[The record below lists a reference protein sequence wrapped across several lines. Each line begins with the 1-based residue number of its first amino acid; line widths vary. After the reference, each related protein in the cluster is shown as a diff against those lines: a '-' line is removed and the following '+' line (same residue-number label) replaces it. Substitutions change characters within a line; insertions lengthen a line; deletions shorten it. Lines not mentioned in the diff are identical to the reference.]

1 MELIKVKRSLLLFL
15 MPFVIACIILTD
27 GNLVFAGEEEK
38 LVEENFDHLED
49 GTLPGNWLVIQGEAG
64 VVNGKLELSS
74 PNISNPARVLIPM
87 EEGAGDYVF
96 EADITFKSADND
108 ARWASLMYRVQ
119 DEDYPY
125 YQFAVRRGTS
135 ALNGL
140 EFAVRTE
147 NNAWDVR
154 DQTFYTEDFQY
165 DETYRLKV
173 IVKGDRVQQFV
184 NGQLFIDTD
193 AATDW
198 SEGDIGFQVSGAT
211 VEFDNVLV
219 TTQTEELPPLQETD
233 AYLPNEPETNM
244 LNAPTII
251 SQNLAGDLD
260 EFTENGVSS
269 VILKTELDTDGDIIV
284 EDELLSD
291 RLQSVKGQVIPVIQ
305 VEHEGHVEGVIAAL
319 KAIST
324 KDVHVMS
331 TIPDIIEAIK
341 DAYPT
346 ARGTILYDRNH
357 FNKHDIKQLVRDV
370 NRTKSTTAAIPKD
383 LLTNENIYYFHSR
396 AISVWGVGGNTVDE
410 AHALIHAGVDGI
422 ISDDALSTVEAFD
435 KYPENTLVQRPIVVA
450 HRGVPSLAPE
460 NTMAGY
466 ELSYELGA
474 DLIETDIQATKDG
487 HIVVMHDTTVDRTTD
502 GTGRVSDLTL
512 EEIKELDA
520 GSYFG
525 SEFEGEEVPTL
536 IEFLEGF
543 KDRDVVL
550 LVELKDT
557 DIEAQVI
564 EEIEQTGMEDQVV
577 LQSFN
582 MESLLKVRE
591 LNPEITIGFLYSAG
605 VPSTPEQRIAD
616 AEEMLNYATNHGFR
630 LNASY
635 GSLSQEFITYMRQR
649 GMMNMHW
656 TFRDED
662 ALEEQLKQG
671 LIGPITDYTQWLTEA
686 PVSIDT
692 PIKKRNLKVGKSA
705 TIQAK
710 AFLNPRVGET
720 ENIETTL
727 FSAIHQDNVEVN
739 NNTVTAVSPGTAYVF
754 ASHQFEM
761 IGEEW
766 NIVSNPIQVNVSD

>member
-1 MELIKVKRSLLLFL
+1 MNFGQVRHILLL
-15 MPFVIACIILTD
+15 MTMVAVIAGVISVD
-27 GNLVFAGEEEK
+27 ANRASANDEKK
-38 LVEENFDHLED
+38 LVEEDFDQLED
-49 GTLPGNWLVIQGEAG
+49 GALPENWSVIEGEAG
-64 VVNGKLELSS
+64 VVDGKLELSS

-87 EEGAGDYVF
+87 EEGTGDYVF
-96 EADITFKSADND
+96 EADVTFTSADND

-119 DEDYPY
+119 NEDYPY
-125 YQFAVRRGTS
+125 YQFAVRRGST

-140 EFAVRTE
+140 EFAIRTE
-147 NNAWDVR
+147 NNAWSVPES
-154 DQTFYTEDFQY
+154 TFYPEDFQF

-173 IVKGDRVQQFV
+173 IAKGNRVQQFV
-184 NGQLFIDTD
+184 NDQLFIDTD
-193 AATDW
+193 LATDW

-219 TTQTEELPPLQETD
+219 RAQTEELPPIEASN

-244 LNAPTII
+244 LNAPTVI
-251 SQNLAGDLD
+251 SQNLPENID

-269 VILKTELDTDGDIIV
+269 VVLETELDGSGNITV
-284 EDELLSD
+284 EDELLAD
-291 RLQSVKGQVIPVIQ
+291 LLQTVKGNVIPVIQ
-305 VEHEGHVEGVIAAL
+305 VEDDSHAEGVITAL
-319 KAIST
+319 QDASA
-324 KDVHVMS
+324 KDVHIMS
-331 TIPDIIEAIK
+331 TRPAIIEQIK
-341 DAYPT
+341 DSYPT

-357 FNKHDIKQLVRDV
+357 FNKHDLKQLVKDV
-370 NRTKSTTAAIPKD
+370 NRTKLTTAAIPQK
-383 LLTNENIYYFHSR
+383 LLTNENIYYLHSR
-396 AISVWGVGGNTVDE
+396 AISVWGVGGNTVKE
-410 AHALIHAGVDGI
+410 AHSLIHSGVDGI
-422 ISDDALSTVEAFD
+422 ITDDALSAVEAYD

-460 NTMAGY
+460 NTMAGF

-474 DLIETDIQATKDG
+474 DLIETDILTTKDG
-487 HIVVMHDTTVDRTTD
+487 QLVAIHDTTVDRTTD
-502 GTGRVSDLTL
+502 GTVRVGDLTL

-525 SEFEGEEVPTL
+525 PEFEGEEVPTL
-536 IEFLEGF
+536 MEFLEGF

-550 LVELKDT
+550 LVELKDAG
-557 DIEAQVI
+557 IEAQVM
-564 EEIEQTGMEDQVV
+564 EEIEQTGMEDHVV

-582 MESLLKVRE
+582 MESVLKLRE
-591 LNPEITIGFLYSAG
+591 LNPEITVGYLYSAA
-605 VPSTPEQRIAD
+605 VPATAEQRVAE
-616 AEEMLNYATNHGFR
+616 AEEMLNYATNHGIR
-630 LNASY
+630 LNSSY

-656 TFRDED
+656 TFRDEA

-686 PVSIDT
+686 PVRIDT

-710 AFLNPRVGET
+710 AFMNYRVGKK

-727 FSAIHQDNVEVN
+727 FSADHQNNVEVN
-739 NNTVTAVSPGTAYVF
+739 DNTVTAVSPGTADVF
-754 ASHQFEM
+754 VYHAFEM

-766 NIVSNPIQVNVSD
+766 NIVSDPVRVNVSD